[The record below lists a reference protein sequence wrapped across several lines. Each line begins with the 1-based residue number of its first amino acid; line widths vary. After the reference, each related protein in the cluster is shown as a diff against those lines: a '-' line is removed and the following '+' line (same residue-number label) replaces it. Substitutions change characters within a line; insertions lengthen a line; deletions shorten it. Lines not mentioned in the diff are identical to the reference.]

1 MKKGDRGVQSTF
13 WKWTMEKIWISG
25 ANGHVG
31 RMLVKML
38 DQRQYRFVGTDIE
51 EVDIVDRDAVNS
63 FCMLN
68 RPDIIINC
76 SGLTDVEECE
86 KNPDLAYAVNAVGV
100 RNLAQ
105 AAEEIGAKL
114 IQMST
119 DDVFGTTESESRLNE
134 FDEIAPRS
142 IYGKSKAAG
151 EKFVRSLMSRYVIIR
166 SSWVYG
172 TGKDYLNMVLKAVEE
187 GRTIKAPLNQFSSPT
202 SAKELGKI
210 ILAFIENDIYG
221 TYHAVCTGVCSRYE
235 YAKEILKLTNNE
247 NKVVLEPVVEESDSR
262 PKYSVLDNMM
272 LRISGLTEPKEWKEA
287 LEEYLNEYMKEG
299 GLA

>member
-1 MKKGDRGVQSTF
+1 MKKGEKGVQGTF
-13 WKWTMEKIWISG
+13 WKRTMEKIWISG

-31 RMLVKML
+31 RMLVKMI
-38 DQRQYRFVGTDIE
+38 DQRQYRFVGTDIK
-51 EVDIVDRDAVNS
+51 EVDITDREAVYS

-119 DDVFGTTESESRLNE
+119 DDVFGTTESEARLNE

-151 EKFVRSLMSRYVIIR
+151 EKFVRSLVSRYVIIR

-172 TGKDYLNMVLKAVEE
+172 TGKDYLNTVLKAVED
-187 GRTIKAPLNQFSSPT
+187 GTVIKAPINQFSSPT
-202 SAKELGKI
+202 SAKELGKV
-210 ILAFIENDIYG
+210 ILEFIENDVYG
-221 TYHAVCTGVCSRYE
+221 TYHAVCTGFCSRYE
-235 YAKEILKLTNNE
+235 YAKEILKLTNNSD
-247 NKVVLEPVVEESDSR
+247 KVVLEPVAEETDSR

-272 LRISGLTEPKEWKEA
+272 IRISGLTEPKEWKEA
-287 LEEYLNEYMKEG
+287 LEEYLKEG
-299 GLA
+299 GLR